1 MAVKKNND
9 YFEMLVD
16 LIGYSCEAASLLDN
30 TISNFR
36 MSQIDSRIKDM
47 HKIEH
52 NADIKKH
59 EMINKLSKEF
69 ITPIERG
76 DIIELA
82 NEIDNVTDAIEDVLV
97 RIYMFNISVMREEA
111 VEFSKLIVKICN
123 ETSALIKEFRNFKK
137 SSEIRKLI
145 INISDLEEGKT
156 FKDLKLLSVSDV
168 NKMSFTTVDG
178 TISIVPSDEPSSR
191 IYNVTSTPFWNRILS
206 ICSLKYFAPL

>member
-1 MAVKKNND
+1 MAVKKSND

-16 LIGYSCEAASLLDN
+16 LIGYSCEAASLLDK

-36 MSQIDSRIKDM
+36 MSQIDSNVKEM
-47 HKIEH
+47 HEIEH
-52 NADIKKH
+52 SADIKKH
-59 EMINKLSKEF
+59 EMLNKLSKEF

-111 VEFSKLIVKICN
+111 LEFSNLIVRICN

-137 SSEIRKLI
+137 SSEISKII
-145 INISDLEEGKT
+145 ININDLEEEG
-156 FKDLKLLSVSDV
+156 D
-168 NKMSFTTVDG
+168 
-178 TISIVPSDEPSSR
+178 R
-191 IYNVTSTPFWNRILS
+191 IYTKSIKGFYTSIMDPIRFITWKETFE
-206 ICSLKYFAPL
+206 YFEKCCDACEHVADGIESVMMKNS

>member
-36 MSQIDSRIKDM
+36 VSQIDKKIKDM
-47 HKIEH
+47 HEIEH

-82 NEIDNVTDAIEDVLV
+82 SEIDNVTDAIEDVLA

-111 VEFSKLIVKICN
+111 LEFSNLIVRICN

-137 SSEIRKLI
+137 SSEIGKLI
-145 INISDLEEGKT
+145 ININELEEEG
-156 FKDLKLLSVSDV
+156 D
-168 NKMSFTTVDG
+168 
-178 TISIVPSDEPSSR
+178 R
-191 IYNVTSTPFWNRILS
+191 IYTRS
-206 ICSLKYFAPL
+206 IKGFYSSIMDPIRFITWKETFEYFEKCCDACEHVADAIESVIMKNS

>member
-1 MAVKKNND
+1 MAVKKSND

-16 LIGYSCEAASLLDN
+16 LIGYSCEAASLLDK

-36 MSQIDSRIKDM
+36 MSQIDSNVKEM
-47 HKIEH
+47 HEIEH
-52 NADIKKH
+52 SADIKKH
-59 EMINKLSKEF
+59 EMLNKLSKEF

-111 VEFSKLIVKICN
+111 LEFSNLIVRICN

-137 SSEIRKLI
+137 SSKISKII
-145 INISDLEEGKT
+145 ININDLEEEG
-156 FKDLKLLSVSDV
+156 D
-168 NKMSFTTVDG
+168 
-178 TISIVPSDEPSSR
+178 R
-191 IYNVTSTPFWNRILS
+191 IYTKSIKGFYTSIMDPIRFITWKETFE
-206 ICSLKYFAPL
+206 YFEKCCDACEHVADGIESVMMKNS

>member
-111 VEFSKLIVKICN
+111 VEFSKLIVKICS

-137 SSEIRKLI
+137 SSEISKLI
-145 INISDLEEGKT
+145 INISDLEEEG
-156 FKDLKLLSVSDV
+156 D
-168 NKMSFTTVDG
+168 
-178 TISIVPSDEPSSR
+178 R
-191 IYNVTSTPFWNRILS
+191 IYTRS
-206 ICSLKYFAPL
+206 IRGFYSSIMEPIKFITWKETFEYFEKCCDACEHVADGIESVIMRNT

>member
-16 LIGYSCEAASLLDN
+16 LIGYSCGAAFLLDN

-36 MSQIDSRIKDM
+36 VSQIDKKIKDM
-47 HKIEH
+47 HEIEH

-82 NEIDNVTDAIEDVLV
+82 SEIDNVTDAIEDVLA

-111 VEFSKLIVKICN
+111 LEFSNLIVRICN

-137 SSEIRKLI
+137 SSEISKLI
-145 INISDLEEGKT
+145 ININDLEEEG
-156 FKDLKLLSVSDV
+156 D
-168 NKMSFTTVDG
+168 
-178 TISIVPSDEPSSR
+178 R
-191 IYNVTSTPFWNRILS
+191 IYTRS
-206 ICSLKYFAPL
+206 IKGFYSSIMDPIRFITWKETFEYFEKCCDACEHVADAIESVIMKNS

>member
-36 MSQIDSRIKDM
+36 LSQIDSKVKEM
-47 HKIEH
+47 HEIEH
-52 NADIKKH
+52 SADVKKH

-82 NEIDNVTDAIEDVLV
+82 SEIDNVTDAIEDVLV

-111 VEFSKLIVKICN
+111 LEFSNLIVRICN

-137 SSEIRKLI
+137 SSEINKII
-145 INISDLEEGKT
+145 ININDLEEEG
-156 FKDLKLLSVSDV
+156 D
-168 NKMSFTTVDG
+168 
-178 TISIVPSDEPSSR
+178 R
-191 IYNVTSTPFWNRILS
+191 IYTKSIKGFYTSIMDPIRFITWKETFE
-206 ICSLKYFAPL
+206 YFEKCCDACEHVADGIESVMMKNS

>member
-36 MSQIDSRIKDM
+36 VSQIDKKIKDM
-47 HKIEH
+47 HEIEH

-82 NEIDNVTDAIEDVLV
+82 SEIDNVTDAIEDVLA

-111 VEFSKLIVKICN
+111 LEFSNLIVRICN

-137 SSEIRKLI
+137 SSEISKLI
-145 INISDLEEGKT
+145 ININDLEEEG
-156 FKDLKLLSVSDV
+156 D
-168 NKMSFTTVDG
+168 
-178 TISIVPSDEPSSR
+178 R
-191 IYNVTSTPFWNRILS
+191 IYTRS
-206 ICSLKYFAPL
+206 IKGFYSSIMDPIRFITWKETFEYFEKCCDACEHVADAIESVIMKNS

>member
-36 MSQIDSRIKDM
+36 LSQIDSKVKEM
-47 HKIEH
+47 HEIEH
-52 NADIKKH
+52 SADVKKH

-82 NEIDNVTDAIEDVLV
+82 SEIDNVTDAIEDVLV
-97 RIYMFNISVMREEA
+97 RIYMFNISIMREEA
-111 VEFSKLIVKICN
+111 LEFSNLIVRICN
-123 ETSALIKEFRNFKK
+123 ETSSLIKEFHNFKK
-137 SSEIRKLI
+137 SSEISKII
-145 INISDLEEGKT
+145 ININDLEEEG
-156 FKDLKLLSVSDV
+156 D
-168 NKMSFTTVDG
+168 
-178 TISIVPSDEPSSR
+178 R
-191 IYNVTSTPFWNRILS
+191 IYTRSIKGFYTSVMDPIRFITWKETFE
-206 ICSLKYFAPL
+206 YFEKCCDACEHVADGIESVIMKNS

>member
-36 MSQIDSRIKDM
+36 VSQIDKKIKDM
-47 HKIEH
+47 HEIEH

-82 NEIDNVTDAIEDVLV
+82 SEIDNVTDAIEDVLA

-111 VEFSKLIVKICN
+111 LEFSNLIVRICN

-137 SSEIRKLI
+137 SSEISKLI
-145 INISDLEEGKT
+145 ININDLEEEG
-156 FKDLKLLSVSDV
+156 D
-168 NKMSFTTVDG
+168 
-178 TISIVPSDEPSSR
+178 R
-191 IYNVTSTPFWNRILS
+191 IYTRSIKGFYSSIMDPIRFITWKETFEYFEKCCDACEHVADAIESVILKNS
-206 ICSLKYFAPL
+206 

>member
-1 MAVKKNND
+1 
-9 YFEMLVD
+9 
-16 LIGYSCEAASLLDN
+16 
-30 TISNFR
+30 
-36 MSQIDSRIKDM
+36 
-47 HKIEH
+47 
-52 NADIKKH
+52 
-59 EMINKLSKEF
+59 MINKLSKEF

-145 INISDLEEGKT
+145 INISDLEEEG
-156 FKDLKLLSVSDV
+156 D
-168 NKMSFTTVDG
+168 
-178 TISIVPSDEPSSR
+178 R
-191 IYNVTSTPFWNRILS
+191 IYTRS
-206 ICSLKYFAPL
+206 IRGFYSSIMEPIKFITWKETFEYFEKCCDACEHVADGIESVIMRNT

>member
-9 YFEMLVD
+9 YFEMLVE

-36 MSQIDSRIKDM
+36 MSQIDSKIKDM
-47 HKIEH
+47 HQIEH
-52 NADIKKH
+52 DADIKNH

-111 VEFSKLIVKICN
+111 LEFSKLIVKMCN
-123 ETSALIKEFRNFKK
+123 ETNALIKELRNFKK
-137 SSEIRKLI
+137 SSEISKLI
-145 INISDLEEGKT
+145 ININDLEEEG
-156 FKDLKLLSVSDV
+156 D
-168 NKMSFTTVDG
+168 
-178 TISIVPSDEPSSR
+178 R
-191 IYNVTSTPFWNRILS
+191 IYTKS
-206 ICSLKYFAPL
+206 IKGFYSSIMDPIKFITWKETFEYFEKCCDACEHVADAIESVIMKNT

>member
-82 NEIDNVTDAIEDVLV
+82 NEIDNVTDAIEDDLV

-145 INISDLEEGKT
+145 INISDLEEEG
-156 FKDLKLLSVSDV
+156 D
-168 NKMSFTTVDG
+168 
-178 TISIVPSDEPSSR
+178 R
-191 IYNVTSTPFWNRILS
+191 IYTRS
-206 ICSLKYFAPL
+206 IRGFYSSIMEPIKFITWKETFEYFEKCCDACEHVADGIESVIMRNT

>member
-9 YFEMLVD
+9 YFEMLVE

-36 MSQIDSRIKDM
+36 MSQIDEKIKAM
-47 HKIEH
+47 HQIEH
-52 NADIKKH
+52 DADIKKH

-111 VEFSKLIVKICN
+111 LEFSKLIVKMCN
-123 ETSALIKEFRNFKK
+123 ETNALIKEFRNFKK
-137 SSEIRKLI
+137 SSEISKLI
-145 INISDLEEGKT
+145 ININDLEEEG
-156 FKDLKLLSVSDV
+156 D
-168 NKMSFTTVDG
+168 
-178 TISIVPSDEPSSR
+178 R
-191 IYNVTSTPFWNRILS
+191 IYTKS
-206 ICSLKYFAPL
+206 IKGFYSSIMDPIKFITWKETFEYFEKCCDACEHVADAIESVIMKNT

>member
-47 HKIEH
+47 HEIEH

-137 SSEIRKLI
+137 SSEISKLI
-145 INISDLEEGKT
+145 INISDLEEEG
-156 FKDLKLLSVSDV
+156 D
-168 NKMSFTTVDG
+168 
-178 TISIVPSDEPSSR
+178 R
-191 IYNVTSTPFWNRILS
+191 IYTRS
-206 ICSLKYFAPL
+206 IRGFYSSIMEPIKFITWKETFEYFEKCCDACEHVADGIESVIMRNT

>member
-1 MAVKKNND
+1 MAVKKSND

-16 LIGYSCEAASLLDN
+16 LIGYSCEAASLLDK

-36 MSQIDSRIKDM
+36 MSQIDSNVKEM
-47 HKIEH
+47 HEIEH
-52 NADIKKH
+52 SADIKKH
-59 EMINKLSKEF
+59 EMLNKLSKEF

-111 VEFSKLIVKICN
+111 LEFSNLIVRICN

-137 SSEIRKLI
+137 SSEISKI
-145 INISDLEEGKT
+145 ILNINDLEEEG
-156 FKDLKLLSVSDV
+156 D
-168 NKMSFTTVDG
+168 
-178 TISIVPSDEPSSR
+178 R
-191 IYNVTSTPFWNRILS
+191 IYTKSIKGFYTSIMDPIRFITWKETFE
-206 ICSLKYFAPL
+206 YFEKCCDACEHVADGIESVMMKNS

>member
-145 INISDLEEGKT
+145 INISDLEEEG
-156 FKDLKLLSVSDV
+156 D
-168 NKMSFTTVDG
+168 
-178 TISIVPSDEPSSR
+178 R
-191 IYNVTSTPFWNRILS
+191 IYTRS
-206 ICSLKYFAPL
+206 IRGFYSSIMEPIKFITWKETFEYFEKCCDACEHVADGIESVIMRNT

>member
-1 MAVKKNND
+1 MAVKKSND

-16 LIGYSCEAASLLDN
+16 LIGYSCEAASLLDK

-36 MSQIDSRIKDM
+36 MSQIDSNVKEM
-47 HKIEH
+47 HEIEH
-52 NADIKKH
+52 SADIKKH
-59 EMINKLSKEF
+59 EMLNKLSKEF

-76 DIIELA
+76 DIIEVA
-82 NEIDNVTDAIEDVLV
+82 SEIDNLTDAIEDVLV

-145 INISDLEEGKT
+145 INISDLEEEG
-156 FKDLKLLSVSDV
+156 D
-168 NKMSFTTVDG
+168 
-178 TISIVPSDEPSSR
+178 R
-191 IYNVTSTPFWNRILS
+191 IYTRS
-206 ICSLKYFAPL
+206 IRGFYSSIMEPIKFITWKETFEYFEKCCDACEHVADGIESVIMRNT

>member
-30 TISNFR
+30 TISNFI

-145 INISDLEEGKT
+145 INISDLEEEG
-156 FKDLKLLSVSDV
+156 D
-168 NKMSFTTVDG
+168 
-178 TISIVPSDEPSSR
+178 R
-191 IYNVTSTPFWNRILS
+191 IYTRS
-206 ICSLKYFAPL
+206 IRGFYSSIMEPIKFITWKETFEYFEKCCDACEHVADGIESVIMRNT

>member
-145 INISDLEEGKT
+145 INISDLEEEG
-156 FKDLKLLSVSDV
+156 D
-168 NKMSFTTVDG
+168 
-178 TISIVPSDEPSSR
+178 R
-191 IYNVTSTPFWNRILS
+191 IYTRS
-206 ICSLKYFAPL
+206 IRGFYSSIMEPIKFITWPPSPPIFKSRCSAVW